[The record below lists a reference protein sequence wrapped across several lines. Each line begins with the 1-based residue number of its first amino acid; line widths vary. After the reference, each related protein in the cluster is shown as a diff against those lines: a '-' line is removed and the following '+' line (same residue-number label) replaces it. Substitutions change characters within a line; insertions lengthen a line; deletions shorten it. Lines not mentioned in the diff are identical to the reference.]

1 MIIHKIAVY
10 KRRTIIYNLL
20 SNPVGIGL
28 RGFLCFGYRKRA
40 KKDDVNVLCSEF
52 AQRYVYIAKII

>member
-1 MIIHKIAVY
+1 M
-10 KRRTIIYNLL
+10 
-20 SNPVGIGL
+20 GI
-28 RGFLCFGYRKRA
+28 FLCLGYRKGTEKG